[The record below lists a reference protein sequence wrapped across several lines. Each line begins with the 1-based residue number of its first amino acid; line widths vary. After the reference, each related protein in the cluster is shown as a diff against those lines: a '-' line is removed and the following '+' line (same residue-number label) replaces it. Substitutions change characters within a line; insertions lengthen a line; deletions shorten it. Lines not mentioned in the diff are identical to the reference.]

1 MGLMMPPRVG
11 GAEGGGESSGATSGV
26 YCGVGAIARA

>member
-11 GAEGGGESSGATSGV
+11 GAEGGGESSGATSWV
-26 YCGVGAIARA
+26 YCGVG